1 MKKSSSRTIYKRVV
15 IILFILLV
23 ICAAAAIILI
33 RTPGA
38 RYRHNVNLGRRYM
51 HGRQY
56 DEAVRVFTKA
66 IEVDPDRSEAY
77 RGRGDAYVKMDEM
90 EQAYD
95 DYKRVEELTGES
107 GLAERKTG
115 LSDPSETGSS
125 GTETP
130 ICRNVSSG
138 V

>member
-1 MKKSSSRTIYKRVV
+1 MIPGCDPVSAVTAGRECRMKKSSSRTIYKRVV
-15 IILFILLV
+15 IILCILLV

-77 RGRGDAYVKMDEM
+77 RGRGDAYVKM
-90 EQAYD
+90 
-95 DYKRVEELTGES
+95 G
-107 GLAERKTG
+107 
-115 LSDPSETGSS
+115 GSRS
-125 GTETP
+125 
-130 ICRNVSSG
+130 
-138 V
+138 